1 MKKSL
6 SHTRVSVKLR
16 KAEFRKEWY
25 LYIESYPVVSKEG
38 DKPQR
43 VREYVNRTITTPIWD
58 KSRTARTAS
67 DGSVTYSWRMIMRSL
82 EVNKT
87 ICKVPCKVVYL

>member
-25 LYIESYPVVSKEG
+25 LYIESYPVICKNG
-38 DKPQR
+38 GKPQR
-43 VREYVNRTITTPIWD
+43 VREYVNRTITSSKHMGQDDRYPPLLG
-58 KSRTARTAS
+58 KQ
-67 DGSVTYSWRMIMRSL
+67 G
-82 EVNKT
+82 
-87 ICKVPCKVVYL
+87 C

>member
-25 LYIESYPVVSKEG
+25 LYMESYPVISKNG
-38 DKPQR
+38 GKPQR
-43 VREYVNRTITTPIWD
+43 VREVTIQQ
-58 KSRTARTAS
+58 
-67 DGSVTYSWRMIMRSL
+67 
-82 EVNKT
+82 
-87 ICKVPCKVVYL
+87 

>member
-16 KAEFRKEWY
+16 KAEFCKEWY
-25 LYIESYPVVSKEG
+25 LYIESYPVISKNG
-38 DKPQR
+38 GKPQR

-67 DGSVTYSWRMIMRSL
+67 DGSVTYKPKRDEIGRARCR
-82 EVNKT
+82 ERV
-87 ICKVPCKVVYL
+87 